1 MSENTTPQV
10 GAAEKEPLLKNE
22 PADQTS
28 AEELLDQISAKT
40 DDFPTVESILQ
51 EFGINTAETAG
62 AQTEGA
68 GAENMPEETPE
79 IEKQEHIEPQETEAP
94 PKTESDDAEPEA
106 EPSDETPPPEKQDT
120 EEAEENE
127 NLQTPPPEES
137 ETEPENEPP
146 SEPQEQ
152 APEEQ
157 PVEKPEEEKP
167 PEDTAKEKTADNE
180 PPGEEKPPEKS
191 EGDSE
196 QQPEEATNEP
206 EKTENAEDDISAE
219 PESPPGEDEPD
230 EEESGVDK
238 AVDKLKHLWKIEKKP
253 KNHKE
258 KKRFKD
264 DPEEEPTSEN
274 AENLQPLSAALA
286 MLHQSES
293 ETEGMSF
300 IERAQYR
307 AKMRR
312 REQTRLRRENA
323 KRGTSSGG
331 EEHYRAMSL
340 MDMQFTLIRLV
351 ASAALV
357 IAGAVFG
364 SGDTISLA
372 LYLLAYLLTAVP
384 VAGNAIQEL
393 SHGRIFSEYPL
404 MLVVSLGAFLLNHR
418 PEAAIVLILHGA
430 GKIASDFI
438 LAGANSEIPQQ
449 ANYVPEK
456 AAVVNMKGEER
467 MVSPADVRIGEFVLV
482 RSGERVP
489 LDGVVIR
496 GEGTVDESII
506 TGDSEPVAVSKDAHV
521 LAGSL
526 YTGSLLLMRTMVR
539 FDDSA
544 ISRIMRV
551 QEDGC
556 EHKAA
561 LERSMLLMVSRFIP
575 FMFILAVLLAIV
587 PPLLNST
594 TPLQNWVYRA
604 LTLLAV
610 SCPAALAVSVPL
622 VFWCGSSRLARK
634 GIHAKGSEAI
644 EKTAEMRMA
653 VFNKTGTLTK
663 GDLHIK
669 KVFPTQEFDEQSC
682 IALAAA
688 AEQLSAHPVARA
700 LVDAYKGPMQKVMEF
715 EEFPG
720 RGVRARIH
728 NRTILVGNRKLM
740 ISRGVKGVPELRGT
754 IVYVAYEGDYAG
766 AIQMEDTV
774 RDEAADA
781 VRELKAQGITRTVL
795 LTGDSELSAQQ
806 VADAAGIDT
815 IHFGLQ
821 PEEKAAKMDFLM
833 RTIPTDGAEAYIGDG
848 IHDLDELQTADVGI
862 AMGTAGSRDTAK
874 FANVLVMTHD
884 LTRLA
889 DAVRISRRTHST
901 AVQNMMIVVIAK
913 ILLALLALFGFVQM
927 WHVVAV
933 DIILSVLTVFNSTRI
948 LSTK

>member
-1 MSENTTPQV
+1 M
-10 GAAEKEPLLKNE
+10 
-22 PADQTS
+22 
-28 AEELLDQISAKT
+28 
-40 DDFPTVESILQ
+40 
-51 EFGINTAETAG
+51 
-62 AQTEGA
+62 
-68 GAENMPEETPE
+68 
-79 IEKQEHIEPQETEAP
+79 
-94 PKTESDDAEPEA
+94 
-106 EPSDETPPPEKQDT
+106 
-120 EEAEENE
+120 
-127 NLQTPPPEES
+127 
-137 ETEPENEPP
+137 
-146 SEPQEQ
+146 
-152 APEEQ
+152 
-157 PVEKPEEEKP
+157 
-167 PEDTAKEKTADNE
+167 
-180 PPGEEKPPEKS
+180 
-191 EGDSE
+191 
-196 QQPEEATNEP
+196 
-206 EKTENAEDDISAE
+206 
-219 PESPPGEDEPD
+219 
-230 EEESGVDK
+230 
-238 AVDKLKHLWKIEKKP
+238 
-253 KNHKE
+253 
-258 KKRFKD
+258 
-264 DPEEEPTSEN
+264 
-274 AENLQPLSAALA
+274 
-286 MLHQSES
+286 
-293 ETEGMSF
+293 
-300 IERAQYR
+300 
-307 AKMRR
+307 
-312 REQTRLRRENA
+312 
-323 KRGTSSGG
+323 
-331 EEHYRAMSL
+331 
-340 MDMQFTLIRLV
+340 MDMQFTLIRLI

-357 IAGAVFG
+357 IAGALFG
-364 SGDTISLA
+364 SDDHIA
-372 LYLLAYLLTAVP
+372 FILYLLAYLLAAVP
-384 VAGNAIQEL
+384 IAGNAIQEL
-393 SHGRIFSEYPL
+393 SHGRFFSEYPL
-404 MLVVSLGAFLLNHR
+404 MLVVSLGAFLLHHR
-418 PEAAIVLILHGA
+418 PEAAIVLILHGV

-438 LAGANSEIPQQ
+438 LAGANSEMPQQ
-449 ANYVPEK
+449 ASCIPEK

-467 MVSPADVRIGEFVLV
+467 MVSPAEVRIGEFVLV

-496 GEGTVDESII
+496 GEGTVDESVIS
-506 TGDSEPVAVSKDAHV
+506 GDSELAAVSKDSHV

-551 QEDGC
+551 QEDSS

-594 TPLQNWVYRA
+594 APLQSWVYRA

-634 GIHAKGSEAI
+634 GVHAKGSEAI

-700 LVDAYKGPMQKVMEF
+700 LVDAYKGQMQKVMEF

-848 IHDLDELQTADVGI
+848 IHDLDELKTADVGI

-874 FANVLVMTHD
+874 CANVLVMTHD

-913 ILLALLALFGFVQM
+913 ILLTLLALFGFVQM

-948 LSTK
+948 LNTK

>member
-1 MSENTTPQV
+1 MSEKTTPQT
-10 GAAEKEPLLKNE
+10 GSAEKEPLLNNE
-22 PADQTS
+22 TADHTS

-51 EFGINTAETAG
+51 EFGATAAKKDEPEPV
-62 AQTEGA
+62 QTV
-68 GAENMPEETPE
+68 
-79 IEKQEHIEPQETEAP
+79 
-94 PKTESDDAEPEA
+94 AEPETQAEEPSETA
-106 EPSDETPPPEKQDT
+106 EPEEAASSRPPEVQPEPETPDSEPSAEQSKTIETPQDSVPEENTPPENAAAEAPKQETPPEEKAEPDKAEADT
-120 EEAEENE
+120 PAESEEAS
-127 NLQTPPPEES
+127 P
-137 ETEPENEPP
+137 
-146 SEPQEQ
+146 
-152 APEEQ
+152 
-157 PVEKPEEEKP
+157 
-167 PEDTAKEKTADNE
+167 
-180 PPGEEKPPEKS
+180 PPGE
-191 EGDSE
+191 
-196 QQPEEATNEP
+196 
-206 EKTENAEDDISAE
+206 AETQSAE
-219 PESPPGEDEPD
+219 QPQGDAAAEKAPPGEQPKQAAAPPDAEAPAENAPDAEEIAQDAAETPPD
-230 EEESGVDK
+230 EEPEDDEKISGADK
-238 AVDKLKHLWKIEKKP
+238 AVDKLKSLWKIEKKP
-253 KNHKE
+253 KAHK
-258 KKRFKD
+258 KFRD
-264 DPEEEPTSEN
+264 DPPEQDAPNGENEEN
-274 AENLQPLSAALA
+274 PLSAAIA
-286 MLHQSES
+286 MLQQNEI

-300 IERAQYR
+300 VERAQYR

-323 KRGTSSGG
+323 KHGSSGG
-331 EEHYRAMSL
+331 ESTYQAVSL
-340 MDMQFTLIRLV
+340 MDLQMTAIRLV
-351 ASAALV
+351 AAAVLV

-364 SGDTISLA
+364 QSDGIA
-372 LYLLAYLLTAVP
+372 FVLYLLSFLLTAVP
-384 VAGNAIQEL
+384 IAGKAVQEV
-393 SHGRIFSEYPL
+393 SHGRFFSEHLL
-404 MLVVSLGAFLLNHR
+404 MLVVSLGAFLLGRR
-418 PEAAIVLILHGA
+418 PEAAIVLILHGVGRA
-430 GKIASDFI
+430 ASDFI
-438 LAGANSEIPQQ
+438 VAGARSEVPQQ
-449 ANYVPEK
+449 NDVVPEK
-456 AAVVNMKGEER
+456 AAVVNLKGEER

-506 TGDSEPVAVSKDAHV
+506 TGDSEPVVVRKDAHV

-551 QEDGC
+551 QEDGG

-561 LERSMLLMVSRFIP
+561 LENSMIRMVSRFIP

-594 TPLQNWVYRA
+594 APIQSWVYRA

-622 VFWCGSSRLARK
+622 VFWCGSSRLSRR
-634 GIHAKGSEAI
+634 GVHVKGSEAI

-653 VFNKTGTLTK
+653 VFNKTGTLTR
-663 GDLHIK
+663 GDLRIK
-669 KVFPTQEFDEQSC
+669 KVYPTEGFDEQSC

-728 NRTILVGNRKLM
+728 NHTILVGNHKLM
-740 ISRGVKGVPELRGT
+740 ISRGVKGVPEIRGT

-774 RDEAADA
+774 RSEAADA
-781 VRELKAQGITRTVL
+781 VRELKAQGVTRTVL

-848 IHDLDELQTADVGI
+848 IHDLEELKIADVGI

-874 FANVLVMTHD
+874 NANVLVMTHD
-884 LTRLA
+884 LTRLG
-889 DAVRISRRTHST
+889 DTVRICRRTHST
-901 AVQNMMIVVIAK
+901 AVQNMMLVVIVK
-913 ILLALLALFGFVQM
+913 ILLALLALFGLVQM

-933 DIILSVLTVFNSTRI
+933 DIILSVLTVFNSART
-948 LSTK
+948 LNLK

>member
-68 GAENMPEETPE
+68 GAETVPEKTPE
-79 IEKQEHIEPQETEAP
+79 IEKQEHIESQATETL
-94 PKTESDDAEPEA
+94 PKPESDDTEPAAEPIN
-106 EPSDETPPPEKQDT
+106 ETPPEKQDT
-120 EEAEENE
+120 EEAGENE
-127 NLQTPPPEES
+127 NLQAPPPEES
-137 ETEPENEPP
+137 KAEPETVPP
-146 SEPQEQ
+146 SEPQEKVS
-152 APEEQ
+152 EEQ
-157 PVEKPEEEKP
+157 PIEKSDTEKP
-167 PEDTAKEKTADNE
+167 PEDTAKEKTVDNE
-180 PPGEEKPPEKS
+180 PPGDENPPENP
-191 EGDSE
+191 EAETE
-196 QQPEEATNEP
+196 QQSEEQKNEP
-206 EKTENAEDDISAE
+206 EKTEEAENTSAE

-264 DPEEEPTSEN
+264 DPEEEPESEN

-300 IERAQYR
+300 IERARYR

-340 MDMQFTLIRLV
+340 MDMQFTLIRLI

-364 SGDTISLA
+364 SSDTISLV

-384 VAGNAIQEL
+384 VAGSAIQEL
-393 SHGRIFSEYPL
+393 SHGHIFSEYPL

-438 LAGANSEIPQQ
+438 LAGANSEILQQ

-551 QEDGC
+551 QEDGS

-622 VFWCGSSRLARK
+622 VFWCGRSRLARK
-634 GIHAKGSEAI
+634 GVHAKGSEAI
-644 EKTAEMRMA
+644 EKTAETRMA

-889 DAVRISRRTHST
+889 DAVRISRITHST

-927 WHVVAV
+927 WLVVAV
-933 DIILSVLTVFNSTRI
+933 DIILSVVTVFNSTRI

>member
-1 MSENTTPQV
+1 MSEKTTPQT
-10 GAAEKEPLLKNE
+10 GSAEKEPLLNNE
-22 PADQTS
+22 TADHTS

-51 EFGINTAETAG
+51 EFGATAAKKDEPEPV
-62 AQTEGA
+62 QTV
-68 GAENMPEETPE
+68 
-79 IEKQEHIEPQETEAP
+79 
-94 PKTESDDAEPEA
+94 AEPETQAEEPSETA
-106 EPSDETPPPEKQDT
+106 EPEEAASSRPPEVQPEPETPDSEPSAEQSKTIETPQDSVPEENTPPENAAAEAPKQETPPEEKAEPDKAEADT
-120 EEAEENE
+120 PAESEEAS
-127 NLQTPPPEES
+127 P
-137 ETEPENEPP
+137 
-146 SEPQEQ
+146 
-152 APEEQ
+152 
-157 PVEKPEEEKP
+157 
-167 PEDTAKEKTADNE
+167 
-180 PPGEEKPPEKS
+180 PPGE
-191 EGDSE
+191 
-196 QQPEEATNEP
+196 
-206 EKTENAEDDISAE
+206 AETQSAE
-219 PESPPGEDEPD
+219 QPQGDAAAEKAPPGEQPKQAAAPPDAEAPAENAPDAEEIAQDAAETPPD
-230 EEESGVDK
+230 EEPEDDEKISGADK
-238 AVDKLKHLWKIEKKP
+238 AVDKLKSLWKIEKKP
-253 KNHKE
+253 KAHK
-258 KKRFKD
+258 KFRD
-264 DPEEEPTSEN
+264 DPPEQDAPNGENEEN
-274 AENLQPLSAALA
+274 PLSAAIA
-286 MLHQSES
+286 MLQQNEI

-300 IERAQYR
+300 VERAQYR

-323 KRGTSSGG
+323 KHGSSGG
-331 EEHYRAMSL
+331 ESTYQAVSL
-340 MDMQFTLIRLV
+340 MDLQMTAIRLV
-351 ASAALV
+351 AAAVLV

-364 SGDTISLA
+364 QSDSIA
-372 LYLLAYLLTAVP
+372 FVLYLLSFLLTAVP
-384 VAGNAIQEL
+384 IAGKAVQEV
-393 SHGRIFSEYPL
+393 SHGRFFSEHLL
-404 MLVVSLGAFLLNHR
+404 MLVVSLGAFLLGRR
-418 PEAAIVLILHGA
+418 PEAAIVLILHGVGRA
-430 GKIASDFI
+430 ASDFI
-438 LAGANSEIPQQ
+438 VAGARSEVPQQ
-449 ANYVPEK
+449 NDVVPEK
-456 AAVVNMKGEER
+456 AAVVNLKGEER

-506 TGDSEPVAVSKDAHV
+506 TGDSEPVVVRKDAHV

-551 QEDGC
+551 QEDGG

-561 LERSMLLMVSRFIP
+561 LENSMIRMVSRFIP

-594 TPLQNWVYRA
+594 APIQSWVYRA

-622 VFWCGSSRLARK
+622 VFWCGSSRLSRR
-634 GIHAKGSEAI
+634 GVHVKGSEAI

-653 VFNKTGTLTK
+653 VFNKTGTLTR
-663 GDLHIK
+663 GDLRIK
-669 KVFPTQEFDEQSC
+669 KVYPTEGFDEQSC

-728 NRTILVGNRKLM
+728 NHTILVGNHKLM
-740 ISRGVKGVPELRGT
+740 ISRGVKGVPEIRGT

-774 RDEAADA
+774 RSEAADA
-781 VRELKAQGITRTVL
+781 VRELKAQGVTRTVL

-848 IHDLDELQTADVGI
+848 IHDLEELKIADVGI

-874 FANVLVMTHD
+874 NANVLVMTHD
-884 LTRLA
+884 LTRLG
-889 DAVRISRRTHST
+889 DTVRICRRTHST
-901 AVQNMMIVVIAK
+901 AVQNMMLVVIVK
-913 ILLALLALFGFVQM
+913 ILLALLALFGLVQM

-933 DIILSVLTVFNSTRI
+933 DIILSVLTVFNSART
-948 LSTK
+948 LNLK

>member
-1 MSENTTPQV
+1 MSEKTTPQT
-10 GAAEKEPLLKNE
+10 GSAEKEPLLNNE
-22 PADQTS
+22 TADHTS

-51 EFGINTAETAG
+51 EFGATAAKKDEPEPV
-62 AQTEGA
+62 QTV
-68 GAENMPEETPE
+68 
-79 IEKQEHIEPQETEAP
+79 
-94 PKTESDDAEPEA
+94 AEPETQAEEPSETA
-106 EPSDETPPPEKQDT
+106 EPEEAASSRPPEVQPEPETPDSEPSAEQSKTIETPQDSVPEENTPLENAAAEAPKQETPPEEKAEPDKAEADT
-120 EEAEENE
+120 LAESEEAS
-127 NLQTPPPEES
+127 P
-137 ETEPENEPP
+137 
-146 SEPQEQ
+146 
-152 APEEQ
+152 
-157 PVEKPEEEKP
+157 
-167 PEDTAKEKTADNE
+167 
-180 PPGEEKPPEKS
+180 PPGE
-191 EGDSE
+191 
-196 QQPEEATNEP
+196 
-206 EKTENAEDDISAE
+206 AETQSAE
-219 PESPPGEDEPD
+219 QPQGDAAAEKAPPGEQPQQAAAPPDAEAPAENAPDAEEIAQDAAETPPD
-230 EEESGVDK
+230 EEPEDDEKISGADK
-238 AVDKLKHLWKIEKKP
+238 AVDKLKSLWKIEKKP
-253 KNHKE
+253 KAHK
-258 KKRFKD
+258 KFRD
-264 DPEEEPTSEN
+264 DPSEQDAPNGENEEN
-274 AENLQPLSAALA
+274 PLSAAIA
-286 MLHQSES
+286 MLQQNET

-300 IERAQYR
+300 VERAQYR

-323 KRGTSSGG
+323 KHGSSGG
-331 EEHYRAMSL
+331 ESTYQAVSL
-340 MDMQFTLIRLV
+340 MDLQMTAIRLV
-351 ASAALV
+351 AAAVLV

-364 SGDTISLA
+364 QSDSIA
-372 LYLLAYLLTAVP
+372 FVLYLLSFLLTAVP
-384 VAGNAIQEL
+384 IAGKAVQEV
-393 SHGRIFSEYPL
+393 SHGRFFSEHLL
-404 MLVVSLGAFLLNHR
+404 MLVVSLGAFLLGRR
-418 PEAAIVLILHGA
+418 PEAAIVLILYGVGRA
-430 GKIASDFI
+430 ASDFI
-438 LAGANSEIPQQ
+438 VAGARSEVPQQ
-449 ANYVPEK
+449 NDVVPEK
-456 AAVVNMKGEER
+456 AAVVNLKGEER

-482 RSGERVP
+482 RSGERAP

-506 TGDSEPVAVSKDAHV
+506 TGDSEPIVVRKDAHV

-551 QEDGC
+551 QEDGG

-561 LERSMLLMVSRFIP
+561 LENSMIRMVSRFIP

-594 TPLQNWVYRA
+594 APIQSWVYRA

-622 VFWCGSSRLARK
+622 VFWCGSSRLSRR
-634 GIHAKGSEAI
+634 GVHVKGSEAI

-653 VFNKTGTLTK
+653 VFNKTGTLTR
-663 GDLHIK
+663 GDLRIK
-669 KVFPTQEFDEQSC
+669 KVYPTEGFDEQSC

-728 NRTILVGNRKLM
+728 NRTILVGNHKLM
-740 ISRGVKGVPELRGT
+740 ISRGVKGVPEIRGT

-774 RDEAADA
+774 RSEAADA
-781 VRELKAQGITRTVL
+781 VRELKAQGVTRTVL

-848 IHDLDELQTADVGI
+848 IHDLEELKIADVGI

-874 FANVLVMTHD
+874 NANVLVMTHD
-884 LTRLA
+884 LTRLG
-889 DAVRISRRTHST
+889 DTVRICRRTHST
-901 AVQNMMIVVIAK
+901 AVQNMMLVVIVK
-913 ILLALLALFGFVQM
+913 ILLALLALFGLVQM

-933 DIILSVLTVFNSTRI
+933 DIILSVLTVFNSART
-948 LSTK
+948 LNLK

>member
-1 MSENTTPQV
+1 MSEKTTPQT
-10 GAAEKEPLLKNE
+10 GSAEKEPLLNNE
-22 PADQTS
+22 TADHTS

-51 EFGINTAETAG
+51 EFGATAAKKDEPEPV
-62 AQTEGA
+62 QTV
-68 GAENMPEETPE
+68 
-79 IEKQEHIEPQETEAP
+79 
-94 PKTESDDAEPEA
+94 AEPETQAEEPSETA
-106 EPSDETPPPEKQDT
+106 EPEEAASSRPPEVQPEPETPDSEPSAEQSKTIETPQDSVPEENTPLENAAAEAPKQETPPEEKAEPDKAEADT
-120 EEAEENE
+120 LAESEEAS
-127 NLQTPPPEES
+127 P
-137 ETEPENEPP
+137 
-146 SEPQEQ
+146 
-152 APEEQ
+152 
-157 PVEKPEEEKP
+157 
-167 PEDTAKEKTADNE
+167 
-180 PPGEEKPPEKS
+180 PPGE
-191 EGDSE
+191 
-196 QQPEEATNEP
+196 
-206 EKTENAEDDISAE
+206 AETQSAE
-219 PESPPGEDEPD
+219 QPQGDAAAEKAPPGEQPQQAAAPPDAEAPAENAPDAEEIAQDAAETPPD
-230 EEESGVDK
+230 EEPEDDEEISGADK
-238 AVDKLKHLWKIEKKP
+238 AVDKLKSLWKIEKKP
-253 KNHKE
+253 KAHK
-258 KKRFKD
+258 KFRD
-264 DPEEEPTSEN
+264 DPSEQD
-274 AENLQPLSAALA
+274 AP
-286 MLHQSES
+286 
-293 ETEGMSF
+293 G
-300 IERAQYR
+300 
-307 AKMRR
+307 
-312 REQTRLRRENA
+312 
-323 KRGTSSGG
+323 GG
-331 EEHYRAMSL
+331 ESTYQAVSL
-340 MDMQFTLIRLV
+340 MDLQMTAIRLV
-351 ASAALV
+351 AAAVLV

-364 SGDTISLA
+364 QSDSIA
-372 LYLLAYLLTAVP
+372 FVLYLLSFLLTAVP
-384 VAGNAIQEL
+384 IAGKAVQEV
-393 SHGRIFSEYPL
+393 SHGRFFSEHLL
-404 MLVVSLGAFLLNHR
+404 MLVVSLGAFLLGRR
-418 PEAAIVLILHGA
+418 PEAAIVLILHGVGRA
-430 GKIASDFI
+430 ASDFI
-438 LAGANSEIPQQ
+438 VAGARSEVPQQ
-449 ANYVPEK
+449 NDVVPEK
-456 AAVVNMKGEER
+456 AAVVNLKGEER

-506 TGDSEPVAVSKDAHV
+506 TGDSEPIVVRKDAHV

-551 QEDGC
+551 QEDGG

-561 LERSMLLMVSRFIP
+561 LENSMIRMVSRFIP

-594 TPLQNWVYRA
+594 APIQSWVYRA

-622 VFWCGSSRLARK
+622 VFWCGSSRLSRR
-634 GIHAKGSEAI
+634 GVHVKGSEAI

-653 VFNKTGTLTK
+653 VFNKTGTLTR
-663 GDLHIK
+663 GDLRIK
-669 KVFPTQEFDEQSC
+669 KVYPTEGFDEQSC

-728 NRTILVGNRKLM
+728 NRTILVGNHKLM
-740 ISRGVKGVPELRGT
+740 ISRGVKGVPEIRGT

-774 RDEAADA
+774 RSEAADA
-781 VRELKAQGITRTVL
+781 VRELKAQGVTRTVL

-848 IHDLDELQTADVGI
+848 IHDLEELKIADVGI

-874 FANVLVMTHD
+874 NANVLVMTHD
-884 LTRLA
+884 LTRLG
-889 DAVRISRRTHST
+889 DTVRICRRTHST
-901 AVQNMMIVVIAK
+901 AVQNMMLVVIVK
-913 ILLALLALFGFVQM
+913 ILLALLALFGLVQM

-933 DIILSVLTVFNSTRI
+933 DIILSVLTVFNSART
-948 LSTK
+948 LNLK

>member
-1 MSENTTPQV
+1 MSEKTTPQT
-10 GAAEKEPLLKNE
+10 GSAEKEPLLNNGT
-22 PADQTS
+22 ADHTS

-51 EFGINTAETAG
+51 EFGATAAKKDEPEPV
-62 AQTEGA
+62 QTV
-68 GAENMPEETPE
+68 
-79 IEKQEHIEPQETEAP
+79 
-94 PKTESDDAEPEA
+94 AEPETQAEEPSETA
-106 EPSDETPPPEKQDT
+106 EPEEAASSRPPEVQPEPEAPDSEPSAEQSKTIETPQDSVPEENTPPENAAAEAPKQETPPEEKAEPDKAEADT
-120 EEAEENE
+120 PAESEEAS
-127 NLQTPPPEES
+127 P
-137 ETEPENEPP
+137 
-146 SEPQEQ
+146 
-152 APEEQ
+152 
-157 PVEKPEEEKP
+157 
-167 PEDTAKEKTADNE
+167 
-180 PPGEEKPPEKS
+180 PPGE
-191 EGDSE
+191 
-196 QQPEEATNEP
+196 
-206 EKTENAEDDISAE
+206 AETQSAE
-219 PESPPGEDEPD
+219 QPQGDAAAEKAPPGEQPKQAAAPPDAEAPAENAPDAEEIAQDAAETPPD
-230 EEESGVDK
+230 EEPEDDEEISGTDK
-238 AVDKLKHLWKIEKKP
+238 AVDKLKSLWKIEKKP
-253 KNHKE
+253 KAHK
-258 KKRFKD
+258 KFRD
-264 DPEEEPTSEN
+264 DPSEQDAPNGENEEN
-274 AENLQPLSAALA
+274 PLSAAIA
-286 MLHQSES
+286 MLQQNET

-300 IERAQYR
+300 VERAQYR

-323 KRGTSSGG
+323 KHGSSGG
-331 EEHYRAMSL
+331 GESTYQAVSL
-340 MDMQFTLIRLV
+340 MDLQMTAIHLV
-351 ASAALV
+351 AAAVLV

-364 SGDTISLA
+364 QSDSIA
-372 LYLLAYLLTAVP
+372 FVLYLLSFLLTAVP
-384 VAGNAIQEL
+384 IAGKAVQEV
-393 SHGRIFSEYPL
+393 SHGRFFSEHLL
-404 MLVVSLGAFLLNHR
+404 MLVVSLGAFLLGRR
-418 PEAAIVLILHGA
+418 PEAAIVLILHGVGRA
-430 GKIASDFI
+430 ASDFI
-438 LAGANSEIPQQ
+438 VAGARSEVPQQ
-449 ANYVPEK
+449 NDVVPEK
-456 AAVVNMKGEER
+456 AAVVNLKGEER

-506 TGDSEPVAVSKDAHV
+506 TGDSEPVVVRKDAHV

-551 QEDGC
+551 QEDGG

-561 LERSMLLMVSRFIP
+561 LENSMIRMVSRFIP

-594 TPLQNWVYRA
+594 APIQSWVYRA

-622 VFWCGSSRLARK
+622 VFWCGSNRLSRR
-634 GIHAKGSEAI
+634 GVHVKGSEAI

-653 VFNKTGTLTK
+653 VFNKTGTLTR
-663 GDLHIK
+663 GDLRIK
-669 KVFPTQEFDEQSC
+669 KVYPTEGFDEQSC

-728 NRTILVGNRKLM
+728 NRTILVGNHKLM
-740 ISRGVKGVPELRGT
+740 ISRGVKGVPEIRGT

-774 RDEAADA
+774 RSEAADA
-781 VRELKAQGITRTVL
+781 VRELKAQGVTRTVL

-848 IHDLDELQTADVGI
+848 IHDLEELKIADVGI

-874 FANVLVMTHD
+874 DANVLVMTHD
-884 LTRLA
+884 LTRLG
-889 DAVRISRRTHST
+889 DTVRICRRTHSA
-901 AVQNMMIVVIAK
+901 AVQNMMLVVIVK
-913 ILLALLALFGFVQM
+913 ILLALLALFGLVHM

-933 DIILSVLTVFNSTRI
+933 DIILSVLTVFNSART
-948 LSTK
+948 LNLK

>member
-1 MSENTTPQV
+1 
-10 GAAEKEPLLKNE
+10 
-22 PADQTS
+22 
-28 AEELLDQISAKT
+28 
-40 DDFPTVESILQ
+40 
-51 EFGINTAETAG
+51 
-62 AQTEGA
+62 
-68 GAENMPEETPE
+68 
-79 IEKQEHIEPQETEAP
+79 
-94 PKTESDDAEPEA
+94 
-106 EPSDETPPPEKQDT
+106 
-120 EEAEENE
+120 
-127 NLQTPPPEES
+127 
-137 ETEPENEPP
+137 
-146 SEPQEQ
+146 
-152 APEEQ
+152 
-157 PVEKPEEEKP
+157 
-167 PEDTAKEKTADNE
+167 
-180 PPGEEKPPEKS
+180 
-191 EGDSE
+191 
-196 QQPEEATNEP
+196 
-206 EKTENAEDDISAE
+206 
-219 PESPPGEDEPD
+219 
-230 EEESGVDK
+230 
-238 AVDKLKHLWKIEKKP
+238 
-253 KNHKE
+253 
-258 KKRFKD
+258 
-264 DPEEEPTSEN
+264 
-274 AENLQPLSAALA
+274 
-286 MLHQSES
+286 
-293 ETEGMSF
+293 
-300 IERAQYR
+300 
-307 AKMRR
+307 
-312 REQTRLRRENA
+312 
-323 KRGTSSGG
+323 
-331 EEHYRAMSL
+331 
-340 MDMQFTLIRLV
+340 
-351 ASAALV
+351 
-357 IAGAVFG
+357 
-364 SGDTISLA
+364 
-372 LYLLAYLLTAVP
+372 
-384 VAGNAIQEL
+384 
-393 SHGRIFSEYPL
+393 
-404 MLVVSLGAFLLNHR
+404 
-418 PEAAIVLILHGA
+418 
-430 GKIASDFI
+430 
-438 LAGANSEIPQQ
+438 
-449 ANYVPEK
+449 
-456 AAVVNMKGEER
+456 MKGEER
-467 MVSPADVRIGEFVLV
+467 MVSPAEVRIGEFVLV

-496 GEGTVDESII
+496 GEGTVDESVIS
-506 TGDSEPVAVSKDAHV
+506 GDSELAAVSKDSHV

-551 QEDGC
+551 QEDSS

-594 TPLQNWVYRA
+594 APLQSWVYRA

-634 GIHAKGSEAI
+634 GVHAKGSEAI

-700 LVDAYKGPMQKVMEF
+700 LVDAYKGQMQKVMEF

-728 NRTILVGNRKLM
+728 NRTILVGNRRLM

-848 IHDLDELQTADVGI
+848 IHDLDELKTADVGI

-874 FANVLVMTHD
+874 CANVLVMTHD

-913 ILLALLALFGFVQM
+913 ILLTLLALFGFVQM

-948 LSTK
+948 LNTK

>member
-1 MSENTTPQV
+1 MSEKTTPQT
-10 GAAEKEPLLKNE
+10 GSAEKEPLLNNE
-22 PADQTS
+22 TADHTS

-51 EFGINTAETAG
+51 EFGATAAKKDEPEPV
-62 AQTEGA
+62 QTV
-68 GAENMPEETPE
+68 
-79 IEKQEHIEPQETEAP
+79 
-94 PKTESDDAEPEA
+94 AEPETQAEEPSETA
-106 EPSDETPPPEKQDT
+106 EPEEAASSRPPEVQPEPETPDSEPSAEQSKTIETPQDSVPEENTPPENAAAEAPKQETPPEEKAEPDKAEADPPAES
-120 EEAEENE
+120 EEAS
-127 NLQTPPPEES
+127 P
-137 ETEPENEPP
+137 
-146 SEPQEQ
+146 
-152 APEEQ
+152 
-157 PVEKPEEEKP
+157 
-167 PEDTAKEKTADNE
+167 
-180 PPGEEKPPEKS
+180 PPGE
-191 EGDSE
+191 
-196 QQPEEATNEP
+196 
-206 EKTENAEDDISAE
+206 AETQSAE
-219 PESPPGEDEPD
+219 QPQGDAAAEKAPPGEQPKQAAAPPDAEAPAENAPDAEEIAQDAAETPPD
-230 EEESGVDK
+230 EEPEDDEKISGADK
-238 AVDKLKHLWKIEKKP
+238 AVDKLKSLWKIEKKP
-253 KNHKE
+253 KAHK
-258 KKRFKD
+258 KFRD
-264 DPEEEPTSEN
+264 DPPEQDAPNGENEEN
-274 AENLQPLSAALA
+274 PLSAAIA
-286 MLHQSES
+286 MLQQNEI

-300 IERAQYR
+300 VERAQYR

-323 KRGTSSGG
+323 KHGSSGG
-331 EEHYRAMSL
+331 ESTYQAVSL
-340 MDMQFTLIRLV
+340 MDLQMTAIRLV
-351 ASAALV
+351 AAAVLV

-364 SGDTISLA
+364 QSDSIA
-372 LYLLAYLLTAVP
+372 FVLYLLSFLLTAVP
-384 VAGNAIQEL
+384 IAGKAVQEV
-393 SHGRIFSEYPL
+393 SHGRFFSEHLL
-404 MLVVSLGAFLLNHR
+404 MLVVSLGAFLLGRR
-418 PEAAIVLILHGA
+418 PEAAIVLILHGVGRA
-430 GKIASDFI
+430 ASDFI
-438 LAGANSEIPQQ
+438 VAGARSEVPQQ
-449 ANYVPEK
+449 NDVVPEK
-456 AAVVNMKGEER
+456 AAVVNLKGEER

-506 TGDSEPVAVSKDAHV
+506 TGDSEPVVVRKDAHV

-551 QEDGC
+551 QEDGG

-561 LERSMLLMVSRFIP
+561 LENSMIRMVSRFIP

-594 TPLQNWVYRA
+594 APIQSWVYRA

-622 VFWCGSSRLARK
+622 VFWCGSSRLSRR
-634 GIHAKGSEAI
+634 GVHVKGSEAI

-653 VFNKTGTLTK
+653 VFNKTGTLTR
-663 GDLHIK
+663 GDLRIK
-669 KVFPTQEFDEQSC
+669 KVYPTEGFDEQSC

-728 NRTILVGNRKLM
+728 NHTILVGNHKLM
-740 ISRGVKGVPELRGT
+740 ISRGVKGVPEIRGT

-774 RDEAADA
+774 RSEAADA
-781 VRELKAQGITRTVL
+781 VRELKAQGVTRTVL

-848 IHDLDELQTADVGI
+848 IHDLEELKIADVGI

-874 FANVLVMTHD
+874 NANVLVMTHD
-884 LTRLA
+884 LTRLG
-889 DAVRISRRTHST
+889 DTVRICRRTHST
-901 AVQNMMIVVIAK
+901 AVQNMMLVVIVK
-913 ILLALLALFGFVQM
+913 ILLALLALFGLVQM

-933 DIILSVLTVFNSTRI
+933 DIILSVLTVFNSART
-948 LSTK
+948 LNLK

>member
-68 GAENMPEETPE
+68 GAENAPEKTPE
-79 IEKQEHIEPQETEAP
+79 IETQEHIEPQETEAP
-94 PKTESDDAEPEA
+94 LKTESDDAEPAA
-106 EPSDETPPPEKQDT
+106 EPSDETPPPEQQDT
-120 EEAEENE
+120 EEAEKNK
-127 NLQTPPPEES
+127 NRQTPPPEES
-137 ETEPENEPP
+137 KAEPETTPP
-146 SEPQEQ
+146 SESQEKV
-152 APEEQ
+152 PEEQ
-157 PVEKPEEEKP
+157 PIEKTDTEKP
-167 PEDTAKEKTADNE
+167 PEEAAEEKLF
-180 PPGEEKPPEKS
+180 GEEKPPEEP

-196 QQPEEATNEP
+196 QQPEEVTNEP
-206 EKTENAEDDISAE
+206 EKTEDAENTSAE
-219 PESPPGEDEPD
+219 PESPPGEDEPEE

-264 DPEEEPTSEN
+264 DPEEEPGSEDT
-274 AENLQPLSAALA
+274 ENLQPLSAALA

-300 IERAQYR
+300 IERVQYR

-323 KRGTSSGG
+323 KRGTASGG

-364 SGDTISLA
+364 SSDTISLV

-384 VAGNAIQEL
+384 VAGSAIQEL

-551 QEDGC
+551 QADGS

-594 TPLQNWVYRA
+594 TPLQDWVYRA

-634 GIHAKGSEAI
+634 GVHAKGSEAI

-848 IHDLDELQTADVGI
+848 IHDLGELQTADVGI

>member
-1 MSENTTPQV
+1 MSEKTTPQT
-10 GAAEKEPLLKNE
+10 GSAEKEPLLNNE
-22 PADQTS
+22 TADHTS

-51 EFGINTAETAG
+51 EFGATAAKKDEPEPV
-62 AQTEGA
+62 QTV
-68 GAENMPEETPE
+68 
-79 IEKQEHIEPQETEAP
+79 
-94 PKTESDDAEPEA
+94 AEPETQAEEPSETA
-106 EPSDETPPPEKQDT
+106 EPEEAASSRPPEVQPEPETSDSEPSAEQSKTIETSQDSVPEENTPPENAAAEAPKQETPPEEKAEPDKAEADT
-120 EEAEENE
+120 PAESEEAS
-127 NLQTPPPEES
+127 PPLGEA
-137 ETEPENEPP
+137 ETQ
-146 SEPQEQ
+146 S
-152 APEEQ
+152 AEQ
-157 PVEKPEEEKP
+157 PQGDAAAEK
-167 PEDTAKEKTADNE
+167 A
-180 PPGEEKPPEKS
+180 PPGEQPQQAAAPP
-191 EGDSE
+191 DA
-196 QQPEEATNEP
+196 EALA
-206 EKTENAEDDISAE
+206 ENAPDAE
-219 PESPPGEDEPD
+219 EIAQDAAETPPD
-230 EEESGVDK
+230 EEPEDNEEISGADK
-238 AVDKLKHLWKIEKKP
+238 AVDKLKSLWKIEKKP
-253 KNHKE
+253 KAHK
-258 KKRFKD
+258 KFRD
-264 DPEEEPTSEN
+264 DPSEQDAPNGENEEN
-274 AENLQPLSAALA
+274 PLSAAIA
-286 MLHQSES
+286 MLQQNET

-300 IERAQYR
+300 VERAQYR

-323 KRGTSSGG
+323 KHGSSGG
-331 EEHYRAMSL
+331 ESTYQAVSL
-340 MDMQFTLIRLV
+340 MDLQMTAIRLV
-351 ASAALV
+351 AAAVLV

-364 SGDTISLA
+364 QSDSIA
-372 LYLLAYLLTAVP
+372 FVLYLLSFLLTAVP
-384 VAGNAIQEL
+384 IAGKAVQEV
-393 SHGRIFSEYPL
+393 SHGRFFSEHLL
-404 MLVVSLGAFLLNHR
+404 MLVVSLGAFLLGRR
-418 PEAAIVLILHGA
+418 PEATIVLILHGVGRA
-430 GKIASDFI
+430 ASDFI
-438 LAGANSEIPQQ
+438 VAGARSEVPQQ
-449 ANYVPEK
+449 NDAVPEK
-456 AAVVNMKGEER
+456 AAVVNLKGEER

-506 TGDSEPVAVSKDAHV
+506 TGDSEPVVVRKDAHV

-551 QEDGC
+551 QEDGG

-561 LERSMLLMVSRFIP
+561 LENSMIRMVSRFIP

-594 TPLQNWVYRA
+594 APIQSWVYRA

-622 VFWCGSSRLARK
+622 VFWCGSNRLSRR
-634 GIHAKGSEAI
+634 GVHVKGSEAI

-653 VFNKTGTLTK
+653 VFNKTGTLTR
-663 GDLHIK
+663 GDLRIK
-669 KVFPTQEFDEQSC
+669 KVYPTEGFDEQSC

-728 NRTILVGNRKLM
+728 NRTILVGNHKLM
-740 ISRGVKGVPELRGT
+740 ISRGVKGVPEIRGT

-774 RDEAADA
+774 RSEAADA
-781 VRELKAQGITRTVL
+781 VRELKAQGVTRTVL
-795 LTGDSELSAQQ
+795 LTGDSELPAQQ

-848 IHDLDELQTADVGI
+848 IHDLEELKIADVGI

-874 FANVLVMTHD
+874 DANVLVMTHD
-884 LTRLA
+884 LTRLG
-889 DAVRISRRTHST
+889 DTVRICRRTHST
-901 AVQNMMIVVIAK
+901 AVQNMMLVVIVK
-913 ILLALLALFGFVQM
+913 ILLALLALFGLVQM

-933 DIILSVLTVFNSTRI
+933 DIILSVLTVFNSART
-948 LSTK
+948 LNLK

>member
-1 MSENTTPQV
+1 MSEKTTPQT
-10 GAAEKEPLLKNE
+10 GSAEKEPLLNNE
-22 PADQTS
+22 TADHTS

-51 EFGINTAETAG
+51 EFGATAAKKDEPEPV
-62 AQTEGA
+62 QTV
-68 GAENMPEETPE
+68 
-79 IEKQEHIEPQETEAP
+79 
-94 PKTESDDAEPEA
+94 AEPETQAEEPSETA
-106 EPSDETPPPEKQDT
+106 EPEEAASSRPPEVQLEPETPDSVPEENTPPENAAAETPKQETPPEEKAEPDKAEADT
-120 EEAEENE
+120 PA
-127 NLQTPPPEES
+127 ES
-137 ETEPENEPP
+137 EEVSP
-146 SEPQEQ
+146 
-152 APEEQ
+152 
-157 PVEKPEEEKP
+157 
-167 PEDTAKEKTADNE
+167 
-180 PPGEEKPPEKS
+180 PPGE
-191 EGDSE
+191 
-196 QQPEEATNEP
+196 
-206 EKTENAEDDISAE
+206 AETQSAE
-219 PESPPGEDEPD
+219 QPQGDAAAEKAPPGEQPQQAAVPPDAEAPAENAPPAEEIAQDAAETPPD
-230 EEESGVDK
+230 EEPEDDEKISGADK
-238 AVDKLKHLWKIEKKP
+238 AVDKLKSLWKIEKKP
-253 KNHKE
+253 KAHK
-258 KKRFKD
+258 KFRD
-264 DPEEEPTSEN
+264 DPSEQDAPNGENEEN
-274 AENLQPLSAALA
+274 PLSAAIA
-286 MLHQSES
+286 MLQQNET

-323 KRGTSSGG
+323 KHGSSGG
-331 EEHYRAMSL
+331 ESTYQAVSL
-340 MDMQFTLIRLV
+340 MDLQMTAIRLV
-351 ASAALV
+351 AAAVLV

-364 SGDTISLA
+364 QSDSIA
-372 LYLLAYLLTAVP
+372 FVLYLLSFLLTAVP
-384 VAGNAIQEL
+384 IAGKAVQEV
-393 SHGRIFSEYPL
+393 SHGRFFSEHLL
-404 MLVVSLGAFLLNHR
+404 MLVVSLGAFLLGRR
-418 PEAAIVLILHGA
+418 PEAAIVLILHGVGRA
-430 GKIASDFI
+430 ASDFI
-438 LAGANSEIPQQ
+438 VAGARSEVPQQ
-449 ANYVPEK
+449 NDVVPEK
-456 AAVVNMKGEER
+456 AAVVNLKGEER

-506 TGDSEPVAVSKDAHV
+506 TGDSEPVVVRKDAHV

-551 QEDGC
+551 QEDGG

-561 LERSMLLMVSRFIP
+561 LENSMIRMVSRFIP

-594 TPLQNWVYRA
+594 APIQSWVYRA

-622 VFWCGSSRLARK
+622 VFWCGSNRLSRR
-634 GIHAKGSEAI
+634 GVHVKGSEAI

-653 VFNKTGTLTK
+653 VFNKTGTLTR
-663 GDLHIK
+663 GDLRIK
-669 KVFPTQEFDEQSC
+669 KVYPTEGFDEQSC

-728 NRTILVGNRKLM
+728 NRTILVGNHKLM
-740 ISRGVKGVPELRGT
+740 ISRGVKGVPEIRGT

-774 RDEAADA
+774 RSEAADA
-781 VRELKAQGITRTVL
+781 VRELKAQGVTRTVL

-848 IHDLDELQTADVGI
+848 IHDLEELKIADVGI

-874 FANVLVMTHD
+874 DANVLVMTHD
-884 LTRLA
+884 LTRLG
-889 DAVRISRRTHST
+889 DTVRICRRTHSA
-901 AVQNMMIVVIAK
+901 AVQNMMLVVIVK
-913 ILLALLALFGFVQM
+913 ILLALLALFGLVQM

-933 DIILSVLTVFNSTRI
+933 DIILSVLTVFNSART
-948 LSTK
+948 LNLK

>member
-1 MSENTTPQV
+1 MSENTTPQM
-10 GAAEKEPLLKNE
+10 GSPEKEPLLKSE
-22 PADQTS
+22 GTDQTS
-28 AEELLDQISAKT
+28 AEELLDQISAKA

-51 EFGINTAETAG
+51 EFGINTAEASGTQKEDAG
-62 AQTEGA
+62 T
-68 GAENMPEETPE
+68 ENMPERTPDTE
-79 IEKQEHIEPQETEAP
+79 EQGHAEPQETE
-94 PKTESDDAEPEA
+94 
-106 EPSDETPPPEKQDT
+106 TPPGTEPGKAESVTEADKDSVSLDQAEQESEQSEEKEKTQ
-120 EEAEENE
+120 AS
-127 NLQTPPPEES
+127 PPESKAEH
-137 ETEPENEPP
+137 ETVP
-146 SEPQEQ
+146 SEK
-152 APEEQ
+152 AS
-157 PVEKPEEEKP
+157 EEKP
-167 PEDTAKEKTADNE
+167 SETKDEEVQPEAAAEKQTAEKE
-180 PPGEEKPPEKS
+180 PPQDEKS
-191 EGDSE
+191 PQNSEDDSGSQTEDEGSE
-196 QQPEEATNEP
+196 QEGAEDA
-206 EKTENAEDDISAE
+206 ENASAE
-219 PESPPGEDEPD
+219 PESPPGAEAPD

-253 KNHKE
+253 RKNKE

-264 DPEEEPTSEN
+264 DPEEETASE
-274 AENLQPLSAALA
+274 AENMQPLSAALA

-300 IERAQYR
+300 MERAQYR

-323 KRGTSSGG
+323 KRGASSGG
-331 EEHYRAMSL
+331 EGRYQALSM
-340 MDMQFTLIRLV
+340 MDMQFTLIRLI
-351 ASAALV
+351 ASSAFV
-357 IAGAVFG
+357 IAGALFG
-364 SGDTISLA
+364 SDDHIA
-372 LYLLAYLLTAVP
+372 FILYLLAYLLTAVP
-384 VAGNAIQEL
+384 IAGNAIQEL
-393 SHGRIFSEYPL
+393 SHGRFFGEYPL
-404 MLVVSLGAFLLNHR
+404 MLVVSLGAFLLHHR
-418 PEAAIVLILHGA
+418 PEAAIVLILHGV

-438 LAGANSEIPQQ
+438 LAGANSEMPQQ
-449 ANYVPEK
+449 ASCIPEK

-467 MVSPADVRIGEFVLV
+467 MVSPAEVRIGEFVLV

-506 TGDSEPVAVSKDAHV
+506 TGDSELAAVSKDSHV

-551 QEDGC
+551 QEDSS

-594 TPLQNWVYRA
+594 APLQSWVYRA

-634 GIHAKGSEAI
+634 GVHAKGSEAI

-688 AEQLSAHPVARA
+688 AEQLSAHPLARA
-700 LVDAYKGPMQKVMEF
+700 LADAYKGQMQKVMEF

-848 IHDLDELQTADVGI
+848 IHDLDELKTADVGI

-874 FANVLVMTHD
+874 CANVLVMTHD

-933 DIILSVLTVFNSTRI
+933 DIILSVLTVFNSARI
-948 LSTK
+948 LNTK

>member
-68 GAENMPEETPE
+68 GAETVPEKTPE
-79 IEKQEHIEPQETEAP
+79 IEKQEHIESQATETL
-94 PKTESDDAEPEA
+94 PKPESDDTEPAAEPIN
-106 EPSDETPPPEKQDT
+106 ETPPEKQDT
-120 EEAEENE
+120 EEAGENE
-127 NLQTPPPEES
+127 NLQAPPPEES
-137 ETEPENEPP
+137 KAEPETVPP
-146 SEPQEQ
+146 SEPQEKVS
-152 APEEQ
+152 EEQ
-157 PVEKPEEEKP
+157 PIEKSDTEKP
-167 PEDTAKEKTADNE
+167 PEDTAKEKTVDNE
-180 PPGEEKPPEKS
+180 PPGDENPPENP
-191 EGDSE
+191 EAETE
-196 QQPEEATNEP
+196 QQSEEQKNEP
-206 EKTENAEDDISAE
+206 EKTEEAENTSAE

-264 DPEEEPTSEN
+264 DPEEEPESEN

-340 MDMQFTLIRLV
+340 MDMQFTLIRLI

-364 SGDTISLA
+364 SSDTISLV

-384 VAGNAIQEL
+384 VAGSAIQEL
-393 SHGRIFSEYPL
+393 SHGHIFSEYPL

-551 QEDGC
+551 QEDGS

-594 TPLQNWVYRA
+594 TPLQSWVYRA

-634 GIHAKGSEAI
+634 GVHAKGSEAI

-927 WHVVAV
+927 WLVVAV
-933 DIILSVLTVFNSTRI
+933 DIILSVVTVFNSTRI
-948 LSTK
+948 LSAK